1 MASRN
6 TVTSWYGGI
15 SPPDYPEEHEMAD
28 SKPGVRAVQ
37 AQHRFAG
44 VSDRALCAC
53 GWQSPHRVGSVAVAR
68 ERHRQHRDEVVAAWR
83 AEQ

>member
-1 MASRN
+1 MAA
-6 TVTSWYGGI
+6 T
-15 SPPDYPEEHEMAD
+15 
-28 SKPGVRAVQ
+28 KPGVNAVK

-53 GWQSPHRVGSVAVAR
+53 GWASQHRVGSTAVAR

-83 AEQ
+83 AQPS